1 VAGAERIDMKC
12 QKCGFVSFDYLSQC
26 KKCGADLTAVRELLG
41 FSALKS
47 EVPFLLSALLQS
59 GGKGSGGKE
68 TSDVEAGSLNLNSNS
83 GLHWPEAPGSEQVPQ
98 KPSDAS
104 DRKLAPGK
112 TSKDELVI
120 ELSEDDLEAL
130 AELEKK

>member
-1 VAGAERIDMKC
+1 MKC

-47 EVPFLLSALLQS
+47 EVPALLGTLLKS
-59 GGKGSGGKE
+59 GGKRDGIQGRPV
-68 TSDVEAGSLNLNSNS
+68 TEAGDINVDSVS
-83 GLHWPEAPGSEQVPQ
+83 GLRWQELPGPEQAAE
-98 KPSDAS
+98 KPSKAS
-104 DRKLAPGK
+104 EREVTPGK
-112 TSKDELVI
+112 TSRDELVI

-130 AELEKK
+130 AGIEEK

>member
-1 VAGAERIDMKC
+1 MKC

-47 EVPFLLSALLQS
+47 EVPALLGTLLKS
-59 GGKGSGGKE
+59 GGRSGAVQGRPVTE
-68 TSDVEAGSLNLNSNS
+68 ASDINVDSAS
-83 GLHWPEAPGSEQVPQ
+83 GLHWQELSGPEQAAE
-98 KPSDAS
+98 KPSKAS
-104 DRKLAPGK
+104 ERELTPGK
-112 TSKDELVI
+112 SSKKDELVI

-130 AELEKK
+130 AGIEEK